1 MYINLVGGFNN
12 LDKYESQLGS
22 LFPIWWEKSSK
33 CSEPPTK
40 FTNIWLINLIIHQKN
55 SNLLYIYIFFL
66 VYNIISHQVLASPW
80 LRHAPRR
87 QRQDAVHQIPGSSDL
102 ETNHHGRGQGI
113 PGGRIPESQR
123 EPLAIGVV
131 SQFLDKP
138 SIYWA

>member
-1 MYINLVGGFNN
+1 MKVSWDHY
-12 LDKYESQLGS
+12 SQYDGKNHPNVPNHQPNS
-22 LFPIWWEKSSK
+22 PIYGLLILLY
-33 CSEPPTK
+33 TK
-40 FTNIWLINLIIHQKN
+40 KIVIY
-55 SNLLYIYIFFL
+55 YIYIYFI